1 MVYHQL
7 IFVFVFLP
15 VYLIGSLLLREPQAK
30 NLLSAGLSLV
40 FLVWGRPVYF
50 ALIIINIFLAYLA
63 GRLQDSKTGKR
74 LRLAAAV
81 LNTLSVLPGAFYL
94 AAKND
99 LSGGIAAVG
108 LMGFA
113 LRQALYLLYTKR
125 PEKSPL
131 RLTVYLISFEF
142 MCVSPVLGYDQLRD
156 ELVIRRRPG
165 LAELKAG
172 LTRFIFG
179 LGAAGVIGLGLDRL
193 RLLALHTQPVPWMDG
208 VFGLLIGFI
217 EIYAAAIAYISMS
230 EGLCLMSGYRIRC
243 WDSCFM
249 PRPRMKNHLGYIWL
263 TASAQLSRLFCGMS
277 GYKLAGLCAVMCI
290 IIGAAHGLGA
300 GAVGLLACIL
310 LAMLLEE
317 LFELKGTP
325 AGFITYL
332 LLIAGL
338 TLCTVC
344 GSEGLSGLFSSL
356 APGSYDFDISYLFD
370 SELSRLYPIIILGII
385 YCSPLKPMLSRLAR
399 RLGSRSP
406 GYPII
411 RLLTA
416 AALCAVIIVYLAA
429 YSSFAVS
436 GGAAL

>member
-142 MCVSPVLGYDQLRD
+142 MC
-156 ELVIRRRPG
+156 
-165 LAELKAG
+165 
-172 LTRFIFG
+172 
-179 LGAAGVIGLGLDRL
+179 
-193 RLLALHTQPVPWMDG
+193 
-208 VFGLLIGFI
+208 
-217 EIYAAAIAYISMS
+217 ISTKRYQM
-230 EGLCLMSGYRIRC
+230 
-243 WDSCFM
+243 
-249 PRPRMKNHLGYIWL
+249 
-263 TASAQLSRLFCGMS
+263 
-277 GYKLAGLCAVMCI
+277 
-290 IIGAAHGLGA
+290 
-300 GAVGLLACIL
+300 
-310 LAMLLEE
+310 
-317 LFELKGTP
+317 
-325 AGFITYL
+325 
-332 LLIAGL
+332 
-338 TLCTVC
+338 
-344 GSEGLSGLFSSL
+344 
-356 APGSYDFDISYLFD
+356 
-370 SELSRLYPIIILGII
+370 
-385 YCSPLKPMLSRLAR
+385 
-399 RLGSRSP
+399 
-406 GYPII
+406 
-411 RLLTA
+411 
-416 AALCAVIIVYLAA
+416 
-429 YSSFAVS
+429 
-436 GGAAL
+436 